1 MGAREGGR
9 KRACFRGHSNNTSHS
24 KGSIKCH
31 VAFLA
36 FLYTAFKV
44 LGCKKFSLLAQ
55 QGFKIHL
62 SSNLF
67 NSSKQ
72 FRVRLHCLK
81 KMSHWGV
88 VVTYYMNGPYFES
101 LNITSLSLFSLFLCN
116 FFRLKRKRA
125 HKGRKTQKVDFS
137 PS

>member
-1 MGAREGGR
+1 MFLLNNNHCVGAREGGR

-24 KGSIKCH
+24 KGSINCH

-36 FLYTAFKV
+36 FLYTAFKA

-72 FRVRLHCLK
+72 FRVRFHCLK
-81 KMSHWGV
+81 KKCHTGWWG
-88 VVTYYMNGPYFES
+88 VTYYMNEPYFES
-101 LNITSLSLFSLFLCN
+101 LNITFFSHSFFFFFL
-116 FFRLKRKRA
+116 
-125 HKGRKTQKVDFS
+125 
-137 PS
+137 